1 MNKVLLIIII
11 VIIILLLLIIIIII
25 YCSVSNKVRFFI
37 YNIYIYYKST
47 PKKEICI
54 YKKIEYIT
62 YLQLCLMLKV
72 PYIKGVSLYY
82 VRGNFT
88 QLCF

>member
-54 YKKIEYIT
+54 YKKIEYHI
-62 YLQLCLMLKV
+62 
-72 PYIKGVSLYY
+72 
-82 VRGNFT
+82 FT
-88 QLCF
+88 IVFDA